1 MLRVYPV
8 EERCINCH
16 LCEVAC
22 IVEHSETKS
31 ILDAFHIEGLTFN
44 KEDGCR
50 FVDPAEAQEAGRTPA
65 TNRTNVQTAGY
76 ASISTSCRHCAEP
89 DCVLACKNGSLYVD
103 ETGRVRL
110 DEDKCVGCWM
120 CVMACRYG
128 AISRNPAKKNV
139 PAVKNNGT
147 NLHCDLCPDR
157 DEPACV
163 WVCPT
168 KALVYEDRDQT

>member
-1 MLRVYPV
+1 MQRVYPV

-22 IVEHSETKS
+22 IVEHSGTKS
-31 ILDAFHIEGLTFN
+31 ILDAFHVEGLSFN
-44 KEDGCR
+44 CEDGSR
-50 FVDPAEAQEAGRTPA
+50 HVDPAEALEAGRPMPS
-65 TNRTNVQTAGY
+65 NRTKVQTAGF
-76 ASISTSCRHCAEP
+76 ASISTNCRHCAEP

-103 ETGRVRL
+103 ETGRVLL

-128 AISRNPAKKNV
+128 AISRNARKKNV

-157 DEPACV
+157 DVPACV